1 MKRIGYINRNSNSVR
16 MVESSLLKRLYSKR
30 KEFAPCGS
38 KFFPF
43 KVESF
48 SKGTDV
54 WECKQEATKII
65 FFVKNDGKS
74 TKYIKSSLRQ
84 VHILNMFVSRH
95 RYMPTIGQLF

>member
-1 MKRIGYINRNSNSVR
+1 MKRIGYINRKPG
-16 MVESSLLKRLYSKR
+16 MVYGSLLKKFYSKR
-30 KEFAPCGS
+30 KEFAACGS

-43 KVESF
+43 RVEPF
-48 SKGTDV
+48 SEGTDV

-65 FFVKNDGKS
+65 FCVKNDGKS

-95 RYMPTIGQLF
+95 RYMPTIGQPF